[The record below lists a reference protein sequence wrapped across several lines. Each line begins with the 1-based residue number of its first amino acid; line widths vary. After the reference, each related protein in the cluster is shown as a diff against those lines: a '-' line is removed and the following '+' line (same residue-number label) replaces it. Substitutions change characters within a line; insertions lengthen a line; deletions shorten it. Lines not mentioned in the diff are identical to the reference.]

1 MANSSA
7 NTPSNIERIEST
19 DTVEES
25 SEVFHENE
33 EENTDRISNT
43 SNQSEGKFTILNP
56 QIAFWDKC
64 PNNFFQMLNK
74 AVIFQLT

>member
-43 SNQSEGKFTILNP
+43 SNQSEGKFYP
-56 QIAFWDKC
+56 QINSKNFMCDK
-64 PNNFFQMLNK
+64 N
-74 AVIFQLT
+74 

>member
-43 SNQSEGKFTILNP
+43 SNQSEGKFYP
-56 QIAFWDKC
+56 QINSKILCVTKD
-64 PNNFFQMLNK
+64 FFSLQS
-74 AVIFQLT
+74 LTSYMI

>member
-43 SNQSEGKFTILNP
+43 SNQSEGKFTIFNP

-64 PNNFFQMLNK
+64 PKNFLQMLNK